1 MPRYDFAAQRLFVD
15 APLAAGAAIEID
27 REQANYLLNVLRL
40 GENDGILV
48 FNGADGE
55 WLARIAPTGR
65 KSARL
70 VVERNVR
77 PQDRPGQN
85 GASELHYLFAPLK
98 HARLDYMIQKAVEMG
113 AARLQPVL
121 TRRTQAQ
128 RVNLERMRANAIEA
142 AEQCGI
148 MTIPQIDDTITLERL
163 LRDWP
168 ADRRLVFCDE
178 DAPVAEP
185 FTALTQAFASQSPA
199 EDSRPAVAVIVG
211 PEGGFDDAERKALAE
226 VPGAVS
232 ISLGP
237 RVLRADTA
245 AVAAL
250 AIVQAAIGDWRTQ

>member
-15 APLAAGAAIEID
+15 TPLAAGTSVELD

-40 GENDGILV
+40 VENDGILL
-48 FNGADGE
+48 FNGSDGE
-55 WLARIAPTGR
+55 WLARIAPIGR

-77 PQDRPGQN
+77 LQDRPGN
-85 GASELHYLFAPLK
+85 VHYLFAPLK

-148 MTIPQIDDTITLERL
+148 MNIPRIDDTITLDQL

-168 ADRRLVFCDE
+168 SDRRLIFCDE
-178 DAPVAEP
+178 DAAVAEP
-185 FTALTQAFASQSPA
+185 FAALTQAFSGQPLADQNW
-199 EDSRPAVAVIVG
+199 PAVAVIVG
-211 PEGGFDDAERKALAE
+211 PEGGFDDSERRALAE
-226 VPGAVS
+226 IPGSVS

-250 AIVQAAIGDWRTQ
+250 AIVQAAIGDWRAQ